1 MYTPFLE
8 IGGHVIDHKKK
19 KKKKM
24 VGNEKLNDKDILY
37 INLGW
42 RLQRAK
48 KREYDTSALSVSL
61 GSSPQ

>member
-1 MYTPFLE
+1 
-8 IGGHVIDHKKK
+8 
-19 KKKKM
+19 M

-61 GSSPQ
+61 GTSPR